1 MYLVGWPSELTPEE
15 AGQVVQ
21 RYYWVTYRHDVYPIS
36 GTAFTGDSG
45 WGCMIR
51 CGQMLAA
58 SALSSTLLG
67 ESIWDLF

>member
-1 MYLVGWPSELTPEE
+1 MYLVGWPFEVAPEE

-21 RYYWVTYRHDVYPIS
+21 RYYWITYRHDAYPIS
-36 GTAFTGDSG
+36 GTTFTGDAG

-51 CGQMLAA
+51 CGQMLTA

-67 ESIWDLF
+67 ESNLF